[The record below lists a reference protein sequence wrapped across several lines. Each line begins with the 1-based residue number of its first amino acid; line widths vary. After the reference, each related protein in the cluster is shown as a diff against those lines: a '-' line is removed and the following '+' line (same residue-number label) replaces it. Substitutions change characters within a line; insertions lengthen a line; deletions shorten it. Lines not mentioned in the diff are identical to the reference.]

1 MSDVTKY
8 TGPSDIHLQ
17 RTLKTLHPIV
27 DNNTEAPSEPSDAM
41 EKLKERR
48 KKIFEDTITI
58 HENNILQHIDLGVMS
73 LGEIDE
79 MINILTKVRNLFTDS
94 RFMTYEDFDI
104 EPIFYGDIAEVGIG
118 TTHNMYFISREKF
131 IDTSKKLTNDIF
143 INDSK
148 YTAIIWDMIKEPLSK
163 SAATVFFPRGLFKA
177 NRDEADMLIVKMNV
191 YCQDDVL
198 DYLTKHRDEIIEQ
211 HNNFMSEW

>member
-1 MSDVTKY
+1 MSDATKH
-8 TGPSDIHLQ
+8 TCFSDVNVQ
-17 RTLKTLHPIV
+17 RKLKSLHPIV
-27 DNNTEAPSEPSDAM
+27 DNITEAPATPSDAM
-41 EKLKERR
+41 ENLKERR

-58 HENNILQHIDLGVMS
+58 HENNILQHIDLGVMP

-94 RFMTYEDFDI
+94 RFMRYEDFDI

-131 IDTSKKLTNDIF
+131 IDTSKSLTNDIF

-148 YTAIIWDMIKEPLSK
+148 YTAIIWDMINEPLSK
-163 SAATVFFPRGLFKA
+163 SAGTVFFPRGLFKA
-177 NRDEADMLIVKMNV
+177 NRDEADMLIVKMNAD
-191 YCQDDVL
+191 CQDDVL
-198 DYLTKHRDEIIEQ
+198 YYLTKHRDKIIEQ
-211 HNNFMSEW
+211 YNHFMSEW